1 MPPPKPLPH
10 SPEAEIGVLGSILV
24 DHQSGEG
31 TAWDLVIESGIT
43 ECAFTDIK
51 NKTLFTAIKEVVA
64 KGMPVDLLAIIDH
77 LHSCEL
83 LDSLGGIKYVQD
95 LIDKTPTV
103 AHLEYYIR
111 LLKHKAILRGLYKE
125 GTRIASEALD
135 ETACINAE
143 VMCASAEATFS
154 ELNKDGGSASH
165 RDIKDIASIAVKEW
179 DDNAHGLVELGIQTG
194 IPFIDNATGGILRA
208 AFWTISGKGG
218 SCKSTLCRM
227 IAESIGARHIP
238 IAVKSTEKTVE
249 EYVGDMV
256 AAEAGFSVDKL
267 NRPNFPIDKLHFLH
281 KAKEIV
287 AGYTIDIDDSKGTTS
302 QWASWYKSKI
312 AKKVRLVILDYL
324 QHVKPENKL
333 EEASD
338 EKRVSNC
345 SAMIQEISK
354 SSKVPAI
361 CVSTLS
367 NEGNMR
373 YSGNVQFDTTLHI
386 QMSKHPEFDPF
397 ENPRYVAEIM
407 KSRYSPAGTKIDLY
421 YSYGKLIT
429 EDEYMSKMDYIKNGK
444 NSDYDFE

>member
-1 MPPPKPLPH
+1 MAKITKPLPH
-10 SPEAEIGVLGSILV
+10 SPDGEIGVLGSILV

-31 TAWDLVIESGIT
+31 TAWDLVVQSGIT
-43 ECAFTDIK
+43 EESFTNIK

-77 LHSCEL
+77 LHSCNL
-83 LDSLGGIKYVQD
+83 LDNVGGIKYVQD

-103 AHLEYYIR
+103 AHLEYYIT

-125 GTRIASEALD
+125 GTRIASEALN
-135 ETACINAE
+135 ESACTNAE
-143 VMCASAEATFS
+143 EMCASAEATFS
-154 ELNKDGGSASH
+154 ELNKDGSGIVH
-165 RDIKDIASIAVKEW
+165 RDIKEIASVAVKEW
-179 DDNAHGLVELGIQTG
+179 DDNANGLIELGIQTG
-194 IPFIDNATGGILRA
+194 IHFIDNATGGILQS
-208 AFWTISGKGG
+208 AFWIISGKGG

-227 IAESIGARHIP
+227 IAESIGSRQIP
-238 IAVKSTEKTVE
+238 CAVKTTEKSVE
-249 EYVGDMV
+249 QYVGDMV

-267 NRPNFPIDKLHFLH
+267 NRPDFPIAKLKYLH
-281 KAKEIV
+281 EAEKIV
-287 AGYTIDIDDSKGTTS
+287 AGYTIEVDEQRGTKS

-312 AKKVRLVILDYL
+312 AKNVRLVIIDYL

-333 EEASD
+333 EDASD

-345 SAMIQEISK
+345 SAMIQEMSK

-444 NSDYDFE
+444 SRDYDF